1 VLDCEG
7 IMRGHYVFQT
17 NYFDLQSYAETFA
30 KEQVIIVSNR
40 DLGVRPFLYG
50 EDYYISSLMSQLERK
65 GIHVDTAI
73 VSGKK
78 IRVSGSC
85 IDENVDEVVHNFT
98 TIILHS
104 NAMSLIFKSKMQ
116 NKFKLVMPVYFLK
129 NKCLPT
135 FENLINGLRP
145 FFWQK
150 TVDEYLVASPTIAY
164 GLRKIGVAKTINVVL
179 PAYVCPYCNRGDST
193 VKEKLFKNQLPTT
206 VYAVYIGPVLPH
218 RFDLKSTVNALE
230 RNFGKYKLT
239 VYTASPVKEQLW
251 QENGS
256 NVEIVCKR
264 LSEKEKCEVLK
275 KSHVF
280 VAPRK
285 STTMEPTIS
294 IIEAEYH
301 GNIIGRF

>member
-1 VLDCEG
+1 
-7 IMRGHYVFQT
+7 MFQT
-17 NYFDLQSYAETFA
+17 NYFDLESYAEKFS
-30 KEQVIIVSNR
+30 KEQVLILSNR
-40 DLGVRPFLYG
+40 DLSVRPFLWG
-50 EDYYISSLMSQLERK
+50 EDYYISSLMSQLDRK

-85 IDENVDEVVHNFT
+85 IDENVDKVVHNFT

-104 NAMSLIFKSKMQ
+104 NSLSLILKSKMQ
-116 NKFKLVMPVYFLK
+116 NKFKLIMPVYFLK

-135 FENLINGLRP
+135 FENLINGFRP

-150 TVDEYLVASPTIAY
+150 TVDEYLVASPTIAC
-164 GLRKIGVAKTINVVL
+164 GLRKIGIAKTINVVP
-179 PAYVCPYCNRGDST
+179 PAYVCPYCNHGDST
-193 VKEKLFKNQLPTT
+193 GKKELFKKQLPTT
-206 VYAVYIGPVLPH
+206 VYAVYIGPVLPN

-251 QENGS
+251 QEIGS
-256 NVEIVCKR
+256 NVKVIRKR
-264 LSEKEKCEVLK
+264 LSEKEKCEALK

-285 STTMEPTIS
+285 GTTMEPTIS
-294 IIEAEYH
+294 VIEAEYH
-301 GNIIGRF
+301 GNIIERF

>member
-1 VLDCEG
+1 
-7 IMRGHYVFQT
+7 MFQT
-17 NYFDLQSYAETFA
+17 NYFDLQSYAEKFA
-30 KEQVIIVSNR
+30 KEQVLIISNR
-40 DLGVRPFLYG
+40 DLDEKPFLFG

-65 GIHVDTAI
+65 GIYVDTAI

-78 IRVSGSC
+78 LRVSGSC
-85 IDENVDEVVHNFT
+85 IDENVDEVVHSFT

-104 NAMSLIFKSKMQ
+104 NSLSLIFKSRMQ
-116 NKFKLVMPVYFLK
+116 NKFKLIMPVYFLK

-135 FENLINGLRP
+135 FENMINGFRP
-145 FFWQK
+145 LFWQT

-164 GLRKIGVAKTINVVL
+164 SLRKIGVAKTINVVP
-179 PAYVCPYCNRGDST
+179 PAYVCLYCNRGDSAGKT
-193 VKEKLFKNQLPTT
+193 KLFMKQLPTT
-206 VYAVYIGPVLPH
+206 VYAVYIGPILPN
-218 RFDLKSTVNALE
+218 RFDLKSTVNSLE

-256 NVEIVCKR
+256 TVEIVCKR
-264 LSEKEKCEVLK
+264 LSEKEKCEALT

-285 STTMEPTIS
+285 NTTMEPTIS

-301 GNIIGRF
+301 GNIIERF